1 MKYTPFK
8 FGTLKNKTFPVSIV
22 LILLVIIVNIF
33 NIGFNGL
40 LFAMLSL
47 DLKQI
52 ILNAEY
58 WRLLSYPFV
67 FNTWESGILFSIV
80 FSISLPNLENFL
92 GRSLYVILLLFS
104 ILFALLLTI
113 IFISNPIIFGGLE
126 GISFF
131 ILTLSWLLKFRNKLF
146 TNKPIY
152 FFTEVLSL
160 FVWLCFKSFVLITS
174 GVMTVL
180 PSIVISILGIG
191 SAFLVYLQINHII
204 KKNVRKSKEIQAKK
218 NKIQADSILEEISI
232 AMYANEKFRSLI
244 SSNEILPKETQNT
257 ISLNDDFHNEEI
269 LNNILDKINIHGKD
283 SLTKEEVLFLEEYS
297 KSL

>member
-8 FGTLKNKTFPVSIV
+8 FETLKNKTFPVSIV
-22 LILLVIIVNIF
+22 LILLIIIVNIF
-33 NIGFNGL
+33 NIRFNGL
-40 LFAMLSL
+40 LFNTLSL
-47 DLKQI
+47 NLTQI
-52 ILNAEY
+52 ISNAEY

-80 FSISLPNLENFL
+80 FSISLPNLERFL

-126 GISFF
+126 GVSFF
-131 ILTLSWLLKFRNKLF
+131 VLTLSWLLKFRNKLF
-146 TNKPIY
+146 PNKPIY
-152 FFTEVLSL
+152 FLIEVLSL
-160 FVWLCFKSFVLITS
+160 FVWLCFKSFILLNS
-174 GVMTVL
+174 GIIVVL
-180 PSIVISILGIG
+180 PSIVISILGTG

-218 NKIQADSILEEISI
+218 NKIQADAILEEISI

-244 SSNEILPKETQNT
+244 SSNEVLPKETQNT
-257 ISLNDDFHNEEI
+257 INLNDDFHNEEI
-269 LNNILDKINIHGKD
+269 LNNILDKINIYGKD

>member
-8 FGTLKNKTFPVSIV
+8 FGTLKNKPFSVSIV
-22 LILLVIIVNIF
+22 LILLVIIVNIL

-40 LFAMLSL
+40 LFDTLSL
-47 DLKQI
+47 NLKQI

-80 FSISLPNLENFL
+80 FSISLPNLERFL

-126 GISFF
+126 GVSFF
-131 ILTLSWLLKFRNKLF
+131 VLTLSWLLKFRNKLF
-146 TNKPIY
+146 PNKPIY
-152 FFTEVLSL
+152 FFIEVLSL
-160 FVWLCFKSFVLITS
+160 FVWLCFKSFILLNS
-174 GVMTVL
+174 GIMVVL
-180 PSIVISILGIG
+180 PSIVISILGTG

-204 KKNVRKSKEIQAKK
+204 KKNVRKNKEIQAKK
-218 NKIQADSILEEISI
+218 NKIQADAILEEISI
-232 AMYANEKFRSLI
+232 AMYANEKFRSLL
-244 SSNEILPKETQNT
+244 SNELSPKEIKNT
-257 ISLNDDFHNEEI
+257 INMDDNFHNEEI
-269 LNNILDKINIHGKD
+269 LNNILDKINIYGKD